1 MANNTKLHT
10 VGMKQVLIYDNAN
23 HVAQEILNIP
33 TRIFISKGSTV
44 LKIILVL
51 TYVINCT

>member
-23 HVAQEILNIP
+23 HVAQENTKYP
-33 TRIFISKGSTV
+33 TRIFISKRKHSPQNYSS
-44 LKIILVL
+44 LDICNK
-51 TYVINCT
+51 